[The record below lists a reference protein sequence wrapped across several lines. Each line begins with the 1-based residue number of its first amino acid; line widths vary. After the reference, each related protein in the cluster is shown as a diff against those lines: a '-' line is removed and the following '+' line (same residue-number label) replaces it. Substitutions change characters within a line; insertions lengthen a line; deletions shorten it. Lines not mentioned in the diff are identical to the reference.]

1 MPTVLPSQVSNLIAD
16 TGYAVLLESYAAEPA
31 FYPMFT
37 DVRPMSE
44 SWSPGGHKE
53 VLQSG
58 VEQLEEI
65 EFGQEIHGSSVGGTR
80 TAFMKTRKLSRMIS
94 FPEEIWRSQNAQA
107 VMGASI
113 ASLARTWGQYAIVKK
128 DQIVAGLFNNGALT
142 AGSVGDFKNHWS
154 GETGAVDG
162 FIYDGEPFFDGA
174 HLDLAGN
181 SYANYL
187 ASGALSASTMANIY
201 AVMSAENNRDERGE
215 RVSLRPDLLMVPADL
230 RTTGIE
236 LLDSELKPGG
246 SNNDINANRG
256 LLSLIVNPYL
266 TDSTGWFMGK
276 KEGVRVYDSGVPV
289 FRENF
294 NARTQ
299 SVEVY
304 VSTYISVGVVNWR
317 FWTGI
322 DIAAS

>member
-31 FYPMFT
+31 FFPMFT

-80 TAFMKTRKLSRMIS
+80 TAYMKTRKLSRMIS

-113 ASLARTWGQYAIVKK
+113 ANLARTWGQYAIVKK

-142 AGSVGDFKNHWS
+142 AGSPGDFKNHWS

-162 FIYDGEPFFDGA
+162 FIYDGLPFFDTA

-181 SYANYL
+181 SYANHL
-187 ASGALSASTMANIY
+187 ASSALSATTMGEVY
-201 AVMSAENNRDERGE
+201 AVMSATNNRDERGE
-215 RVSLRPDLLMVPADL
+215 RISLRPDLLMVPADL

-256 LLSLIVNPYL
+256 LLNLIVNPYL

-276 KEGVRVYDSGVPV
+276 KDGVRVYDSGVPV

-317 FWTGI
+317 FWTGL